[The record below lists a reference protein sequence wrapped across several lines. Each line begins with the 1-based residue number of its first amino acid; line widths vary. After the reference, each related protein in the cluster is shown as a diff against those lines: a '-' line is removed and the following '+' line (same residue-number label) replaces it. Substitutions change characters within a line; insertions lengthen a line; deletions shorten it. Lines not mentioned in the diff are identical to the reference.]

1 MYCLLHRASYFQMEK
16 IWKKKLDRLKKW
28 RVHRDP
34 RVILEQQVRRAQK
47 EIQEQKEQLG
57 QQARREPT
65 LDKEEVIGI
74 RELQ

>member
-16 IWKKKLDRLKKW
+16 IWKKKLVRLKKW

-34 RVILEQQVRRAQK
+34 RA
-47 EIQEQKEQLG
+47 
-57 QQARREPT
+57 T

-74 RELQ
+74 RALQ